1 MRVFRSRPAAGLLVV
16 TTVAGVAVATAP
28 AADAALP
35 GRPTR
40 VVSTTFD
47 DAGRPVI
54 TTRTATSQAAA
65 LRYVREGRQG
75 PATVELDTRVTVEDV
90 PAGSD
95 PYRGDQWDFAKIG
108 VAQAWEHST
117 GSGVVVAVIDT
128 GVDATHPDLAGHILP
143 GIDYVA
149 GTTGASI
156 DPNGHGTHVAGTIAA
171 ITGNDVGISAVAPD
185 ARIMPIR
192 ALGAD
197 GSGNMA
203 DVAKGIVYAADHGAD
218 IINMSL
224 GADEEITAMTNAIT
238 YARGKGVTVVA
249 AAGND
254 GENGSPVNYPGADPG
269 VIAVAA
275 TDSSDQVAPFSN
287 RGSYVDIAAPGV
299 QILSTYPTG
308 SGYATDSGTSMATPH
323 VAAVA
328 ALIKAYRPAAT
339 PDQIEQTLEDTAVDL
354 GVAGKDTGY
363 GWGRVDAAAALNVT
377 ETTAVT
383 VSTGPRS
390 VLYGTPITTRYTVTA
405 DGSAAA
411 NRAVQICTATASSVF
426 TCTDTTTTAAGVIT
440 VTATATGVRRVRLTV
455 PATGATLAVTSPVT
469 TYTVGT
475 KVTATRAA
483 ARTLTITLT
492 GAAGQLVRLQRSTKS
507 GWKQVTSYR
516 AAGTRTVTGLVTGA
530 RYRVVVPAT
539 SALTGST
546 STTVTM

>member
-1 MRVFRSRPAAGLLVV
+1 M
-16 TTVAGVAVATAP
+16 TAP
-28 AADAALP
+28 AADAALA

-40 VVSTTFD
+40 VVSTTLD
-47 DAGRPVI
+47 SAGRPVI

-75 PATVELDTRVTVEDV
+75 PATVELDTRVTVADV

-95 PYRGDQWDFAKIG
+95 PYRGDQWDFTKIG

-117 GSGVVVAVIDT
+117 GSGVIVAVIDT

-149 GTTGASI
+149 GTTGTST

-224 GADEEITAMTNAIT
+224 GADEEITAMTTAIT

-275 TDSSDQVAPFSN
+275 TDSSDQVASFSN

-354 GVAGKDTGY
+354 GVAGKDTSY

-383 VSTGPRS
+383 VRTGPRS
-390 VLYGTPITTRYTVTA
+390 VLYGTPVTTRYTVTA

-411 NRAVQICTATASSVF
+411 NRAVQVCTAIASSAF

-440 VTATATGVRRVRLTV
+440 VTATATGTRRVRLTV
-455 PATGATLAVTSPVT
+455 PATGAALAVTSPVT

-516 AAGTRTVTGLVTGA
+516 AAGTRTVTGLVAGA